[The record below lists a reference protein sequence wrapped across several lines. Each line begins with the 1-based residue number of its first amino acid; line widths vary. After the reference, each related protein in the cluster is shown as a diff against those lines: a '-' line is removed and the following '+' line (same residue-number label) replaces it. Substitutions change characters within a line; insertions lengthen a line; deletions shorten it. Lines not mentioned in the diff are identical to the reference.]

1 MSPLLLNTLQF
12 LGGFALLLG
21 GAEFLVRGASRLALR
36 LNISPVVIGLTVVAF
51 GTSLPELLVSLIA
64 NLQGDQ
70 TAQLAIGNV
79 VGSNIANLGLILGV
93 VSILSP
99 MPVERQLLF
108 REYPIMLAVS
118 LVFWGMAWD
127 GTITRLEGGLLT
139 AGILA
144 FTAYSYVTV
153 RELPPEEQL
162 EAVEFTEEV
171 LHVEKDGTPLGIL
184 RNLLLVLFG
193 IVALVTGSNWLVDSA
208 QFIARHFGVSELI
221 IGLSLVALGT
231 SLPELA
237 TSAVAAI
244 RKEEDIAV
252 GNLVGSNLFN
262 MLAIVGIVA
271 LVKPLP
277 APLTM
282 RTLDFPVMMVVA
294 VLPLLLV
301 LPRPHVMR
309 RWNGAIMLAIYLGYN
324 WWIYN
329 AGRLPV

>member
-1 MSPLLLNTLQF
+1 MSPLLLNILLF

-64 NLQGDQ
+64 NLQGDSA
-70 TAQLAIGNV
+70 AQLAIGNV
-79 VGSNIANLGLILGV
+79 VGSNIANLGLILGL
-93 VSILSP
+93 VSMISP
-99 MPVERQLLF
+99 IPVERQLIF
-108 REYPIMLAVS
+108 REYPLMLAVS

-127 GTITRLEGGLLT
+127 GTITRWEGALLT
-139 AGILA
+139 AGIVA
-144 FTAYSYVTV
+144 FTYFSYNLV
-153 RELPPEEQL
+153 RELPPEEQM
-162 EAVEFTEEV
+162 EAVEFSEEV
-171 LHVEKDGTPLGIL
+171 LEVEKDGTPLGL
-184 RNLLLVLFG
+184 VRNFSLVLIG

-208 QFIARHFGVSELI
+208 QFIARYFGVSELV

-244 RKEEDIAV
+244 RREEDIAV
-252 GNLVGSNLFN
+252 GNLVGSNIFN
-262 MLAIVGIVA
+262 MLAIIGIVS
-271 LVKPLP
+271 LVRPLP

-282 RTLDFPVMMVVA
+282 RTLDFPVMMLVA
-294 VLPLLLV
+294 VLPLILV
-301 LPRPHVMR
+301 LPRPHVMN
-309 RWNGAIMLAIYLGYN
+309 RWNGAIMLAIYLAYN

-329 AGRLPV
+329 MGRIPM